1 MTALSGGGGFSW
13 YNANMSI
20 FHYISVFVP
29 VTLAFAVPY
38 VLRRQGF
45 TDEVKYRWLL
55 YVACVLFF
63 ISWYLPSPLIEGRD
77 TSFTTHFVGGGLFTG
92 LLWIYL
98 VLATRWRAHW
108 LVMVFSV
115 FALVSALG
123 CINELAELFMV
134 KVGLAHITLDDTNWD
149 ILANTLGAAA
159 VWIGWVFMRS
169 GVKKDVKKG
178 QRAHD
183 PWH

>member
-1 MTALSGGGGFSW
+1 
-13 YNANMSI
+13 MSI

-29 VTLAFAVPY
+29 VVLAVAVPY

-63 ISWYLPSPLIEGRD
+63 VSWYLPSPLIEGRD

-134 KVGLAHITLDDTNWD
+134 KIGLAHITLDDTNWD

-159 VWIGWVFMRS
+159 VWFGWMMMNLS
-169 GVKKDVKKG
+169 AKKDANG
-178 QRAHD
+178 DRRAHD
-183 PWH
+183 PRH

>member
-1 MTALSGGGGFSW
+1 
-13 YNANMSI
+13 
-20 FHYISVFVP
+20 

-45 TDEVKYRWLL
+45 TDEKKYRWLL
-55 YVACVLFF
+55 YFACLLFF

-108 LVMVFSV
+108 LVMVFSL

-123 CINELAELFMV
+123 CVNELAELCMV
-134 KVGLAHITLDDTNWD
+134 KVGVARITLDDTNWD

-159 VWIGWVFMRS
+159 VWFGWVMMNLS
-169 GVKKDVKKG
+169 AKKDANG
-178 QRAHD
+178 DRRAHD
-183 PWH
+183 PRH